1 MKISHTFIDMDKYMD
16 EVAFGTEFGPT
27 KRKFMSH
34 IATRRIDQ
42 TLL

>member
-1 MKISHTFIDMDKYMD
+1 MD

-27 KRKFMSH
+27 ERGFMFH
-34 IATRRIDQ
+34 IATRRIDL